1 MSGIWIVIVGF
12 SVLSTLTVVGLFFW
26 SAVSEGR
33 ERQALRDLKL
43 IEQKIDSALRTES
56 IKPPEII
63 INEQLA
69 EMHFPLQEYAKN
81 VELRHSIMDFL
92 EIAIS
97 KLKHY
102 KQAAG
107 PDVG

>member
-12 SVLSTLTVVGLFFW
+12 SILSTLTVVGLFFW

-33 ERQALRDLKL
+33 ERQALDDLSL
-43 IEQKIDSALRTES
+43 IEQTIDSALRTES
-56 IKPPEII
+56 IKPPEIV

-69 EMHFPLQEYAKN
+69 KMYFPLQEYAKN
-81 VELRHSIMDFL
+81 VKVRHSIMGFL

-102 KQAAG
+102 KQAG

>member
-12 SVLSTLTVVGLFFW
+12 SILSTLTVVGLFFW
-26 SAVSEGR
+26 SAVSEAR
-33 ERQALRDLKL
+33 ERQALHDLKL

-56 IKPPEII
+56 IKPPEIV
-63 INEQLA
+63 INELLA
-69 EMHFPLQEYAKN
+69 GMHFPLQEYTKN
-81 VELRHSIMDFL
+81 VGVRHSIMGFL
-92 EIAIS
+92 EFAIS